1 MLLCIDA
8 IQQLGALP
16 FDVQQNRC
24 AFAMADGHKW
34 MLGPEGL
41 GVFYCRSD
49 LRDQLKLHEY
59 GWHML
64 EHAGDYDR
72 TDWEPP
78 AAHDASNAAVPTC
91 SGRWR
96 FRGQSFCWRK
106 WAWSRSPQPSTN
118 ASNGC
123 VGD

>member
-1 MLLCIDA
+1 
-8 IQQLGALP
+8 
-16 FDVQQNRC
+16 
-24 AFAMADGHKW
+24 

-72 TDWEPP
+72 TDWEPARSARRFECGSP
-78 AAHDASNAAVPTC
+78 NLLGAMALEASL
-91 SGRWR
+91 S
-96 FRGQSFCWRK
+96 CWRK